1 MPKLKKVLIV
11 EDSVVTRRMLE
22 SILHKDY
29 NVLQAANGQEAM
41 KVLNELK
48 SDVSIIILDLN
59 MPVMDGLTF
68 LGEMQ
73 KVKEL
78 MNIPVLVVTKS
89 VDQQSELEALAAGA
103 TDFIRKPYNPQAM
116 KHRIDNLIKLRE
128 GNATL
133 KSMEHDVLTDVYSND
148 FFISQVESYLKDHP
162 DEDFDLLATDVQDFK
177 LFNEVYD
184 FNLGDNLL
192 RFIAGV
198 LTRNKLLNTIMC
210 GRIGADSFILLAEH
224 KKYTESIFTAVNQE
238 INKFPIDMH
247 IVIRFGVYHIVD
259 RSLPVASMVDS
270 ATVAVESLKDKFST
284 FYVSY
289 DEKVKK
295 KLLLKQQISS
305 NMWKALED
313 GEFKLYLQ
321 PKYNLRTNKIAG
333 AEALVRWV
341 TKDNV
346 IMSPGDFIPIFEQ
359 NGFITTMDRYVWEE
373 AAKALKTFKDMGIK
387 PFAISINLSRRDLYN
402 DDLVQI
408 LLDMLKK
415 YGLDERYLHLEI
427 TESAYTDNPE
437 QIIKMTRALREAG
450 FIIEMDDF
458 GKGASS
464 LTMLSALPIDI
475 LKMDMGFVDNSA
487 SRRILGFVISLA
499 KWLGVG
505 IIVEGVETKEQ
516 RLELLGLDCTYAQG
530 YYYSKPVPLD
540 AFINLLHT
548 TEIDESKI
556 EISNKIDFQ
565 DSVSVDSEQKDKKFM
580 LLVDDLQLNRIV
592 LKSMF
597 HNAFNIAE
605 TDNGKAALQFLE
617 EHGADTAI
625 VLLDLMMPVMDGF
638 EVLAQVRSNPKLK
651 NIPIIVTSQHD
662 SFAESKVIRL
672 GADDFITKPFNADVC
687 KKRVANVIA
696 ANKEKH

>member
-103 TDFIRKPYNPQAM
+103 IDFIRKPYNPQAM

-133 KSMEHDVLTDVYSND
+133 KSMEHDVLTDVYSKD
-148 FFISQVESYLKDHP
+148 FFISQVESYLKAHP

-387 PFAISINLSRRDLYN
+387 PFAISINLSQRDLYN

>member
-247 IVIRFGVYHIVD
+247 IVIRFGV
-259 RSLPVASMVDS
+259 
-270 ATVAVESLKDKFST
+270 
-284 FYVSY
+284 
-289 DEKVKK
+289 
-295 KLLLKQQISS
+295 
-305 NMWKALED
+305 
-313 GEFKLYLQ
+313 
-321 PKYNLRTNKIAG
+321 
-333 AEALVRWV
+333 
-341 TKDNV
+341 
-346 IMSPGDFIPIFEQ
+346 
-359 NGFITTMDRYVWEE
+359 
-373 AAKALKTFKDMGIK
+373 
-387 PFAISINLSRRDLYN
+387 
-402 DDLVQI
+402 
-408 LLDMLKK
+408 
-415 YGLDERYLHLEI
+415 
-427 TESAYTDNPE
+427 
-437 QIIKMTRALREAG
+437 
-450 FIIEMDDF
+450 
-458 GKGASS
+458 
-464 LTMLSALPIDI
+464 
-475 LKMDMGFVDNSA
+475 
-487 SRRILGFVISLA
+487 
-499 KWLGVG
+499 
-505 IIVEGVETKEQ
+505 
-516 RLELLGLDCTYAQG
+516 
-530 YYYSKPVPLD
+530 
-540 AFINLLHT
+540 
-548 TEIDESKI
+548 
-556 EISNKIDFQ
+556 
-565 DSVSVDSEQKDKKFM
+565 
-580 LLVDDLQLNRIV
+580 
-592 LKSMF
+592 
-597 HNAFNIAE
+597 
-605 TDNGKAALQFLE
+605 
-617 EHGADTAI
+617 
-625 VLLDLMMPVMDGF
+625 
-638 EVLAQVRSNPKLK
+638 
-651 NIPIIVTSQHD
+651 
-662 SFAESKVIRL
+662 
-672 GADDFITKPFNADVC
+672 
-687 KKRVANVIA
+687 
-696 ANKEKH
+696 

>member
-1 MPKLKKVLIV
+1 
-11 EDSVVTRRMLE
+11 
-22 SILHKDY
+22 
-29 NVLQAANGQEAM
+29 
-41 KVLNELK
+41 
-48 SDVSIIILDLN
+48 
-59 MPVMDGLTF
+59 
-68 LGEMQ
+68 
-73 KVKEL
+73 
-78 MNIPVLVVTKS
+78 
-89 VDQQSELEALAAGA
+89 
-103 TDFIRKPYNPQAM
+103 
-116 KHRIDNLIKLRE
+116 
-128 GNATL
+128 
-133 KSMEHDVLTDVYSND
+133 
-148 FFISQVESYLKDHP
+148 
-162 DEDFDLLATDVQDFK
+162 
-177 LFNEVYD
+177 
-184 FNLGDNLL
+184 
-192 RFIAGV
+192 
-198 LTRNKLLNTIMC
+198 
-210 GRIGADSFILLAEH
+210 
-224 KKYTESIFTAVNQE
+224 
-238 INKFPIDMH
+238 
-247 IVIRFGVYHIVD
+247 
-259 RSLPVASMVDS
+259 MVDS
-270 ATVAVESLKDKFST
+270 VTVAVESLKDKFST

-437 QIIKMTRALREAG
+437 QTIKMTRALREAG

-516 RLELLGLDCTYAQG
+516 RLELLGLYCTYAQG

-540 AFINLLHT
+540 VFINLLHT

>member
-540 AFINLLHT
+540 VFINLLHT

-565 DSVSVDSEQKDKKFM
+565 DSVSVDLEQKDKKFM

>member
-565 DSVSVDSEQKDKKFM
+565 DSVSVDLEQKDKKFM

>member
-1 MPKLKKVLIV
+1 MPKLKNVLIV
-11 EDSVVTRRMLE
+11 EDSAVTRRMLD
-22 SILHKDY
+22 SVLHKDY
-29 NVLQAANGQEAM
+29 NILQAANGQEAL

-48 SDVSIIILDLN
+48 SEVAIIVLDLN
-59 MPVMDGLTF
+59 MPVMDGFAFLNKMQADVSLTS
-68 LGEMQ
+68 
-73 KVKEL
+73 
-78 MNIPVLVVTKS
+78 IPVLVVTKS
-89 VDQQSELEALAAGA
+89 ADQQSEIKALSAGA
-103 TDFIRKPYNPQAM
+103 TDFIRKPYNPQAL
-116 KHRIDNLIKLRE
+116 KHRIDNLIKLRD
-128 GNATL
+128 GAVAL
-133 KSMEHDVLTDVYSND
+133 KNMEHDVLTDVYSND
-148 FFISQVESYLKDHP
+148 YFITRAELYLKDHP

-192 RFIAGV
+192 RYIAGV

-224 KKYTESIFTAVNQE
+224 KKYTDSIFAAVNQE

-247 IVIRFGVYHIVD
+247 IIMRFGVYHVTD
-259 RSLPVASMVDS
+259 RTLPVASMVDS

-305 NMWKALED
+305 NMWKALEE

-341 TKDNV
+341 TKDNG
-346 IMSPGDFIPIFEQ
+346 IMSPADFIPIFEQ

-373 AAKALKTFKDMGIK
+373 AVKALKTFKDMGIK

-415 YGLDERYLHLEI
+415 YGISEEYLHLEI

-516 RLELLGLDCTYAQG
+516 RIELLGLDCTYAQG
-530 YYYSKPVPLD
+530 YFYSKPVPLGD
-540 AFINLLHT
+540 FINLLHT

-556 EISNKIDFQ
+556 EISNIIDFQ
-565 DSVSVDSEQKDKKFM
+565 EDVTVDAPKTDKKFM
-580 LLVDDLQLNRIV
+580 LLVDDLQLNRII

-597 HNAFNIAE
+597 RNDYNIAE

-638 EVLAQVRSNPKLK
+638 EVLSKVRANPKLK

-687 KKRVANVIA
+687 RKRVANVIA
-696 ANKEKH
+696 ANIEKS

>member
-148 FFISQVESYLKDHP
+148 FFISQVESYLKAHP

-198 LTRNKLLNTIMC
+198 LTSNKLLNTIMC

-672 GADDFITKPFNADVC
+672 GADDFITEPFNADVC